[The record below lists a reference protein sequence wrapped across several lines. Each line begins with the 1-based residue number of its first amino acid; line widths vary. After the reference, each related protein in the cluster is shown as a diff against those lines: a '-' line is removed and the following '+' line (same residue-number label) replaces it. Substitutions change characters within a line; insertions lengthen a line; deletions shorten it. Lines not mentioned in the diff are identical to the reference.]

1 MQGLR
6 QLGCGDTEEVSRRWL
21 LVLSLVATFVIVAV
35 FLVELG
41 LFPWLAILVAIPIA
55 YGVGFAISRLLR
67 GAGAL

>member
-1 MQGLR
+1 M
-6 QLGCGDTEEVSRRWL
+6 WL
-21 LVLSLVATFVIVAV
+21 LVLSLVATFVIVAM

-41 LFPWLAILVAIPIA
+41 LFPWLAILDAIPIA